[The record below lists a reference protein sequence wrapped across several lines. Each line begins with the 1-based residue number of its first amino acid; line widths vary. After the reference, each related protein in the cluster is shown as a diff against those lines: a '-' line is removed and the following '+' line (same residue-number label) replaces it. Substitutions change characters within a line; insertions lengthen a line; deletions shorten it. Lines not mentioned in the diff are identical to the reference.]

1 MGTWGEAYITRMRGC
16 AARLGRELVEVSNR
30 DRAVRLL
37 ECSARL
43 VEEGFSDGLLSV
55 ASDGGVRTLDPRQT
69 TTWMVSGD
77 PARPRWEVLS
87 QLAAYVELVAAAG
100 YPDGAVRFATSR
112 AELGLDLAAVNDD
125 GQVVLL
131 GVARSEPLE
140 LSKVEALV
148 PTFEVSVLC
157 EREVSGRD
165 PQRIAYQLWATRAP
179 YLWLVAAGTRRLFR
193 VRYDRTIRLSPIK
206 VLPMPDELWPLG
218 FRGPTPRVVPV
229 VPVVSDAA
237 DAPVASD
244 ATVG

>member
-1 MGTWGEAYITRMRGC
+1 MRGC
-16 AARLGRELVEVSNR
+16 AARLGRELADVSHR

-37 ECSARL
+37 ECNARL
-43 VEEGFSDGLLSV
+43 VEEAFSDGLLRV
-55 ASDGGVRTLDPRQT
+55 APDGGVRTLDPRQT
-69 TTWMVSGD
+69 TTWMVDRGE
-77 PARPRWEVLS
+77 PAQPRWEVLS
-87 QLAAYVELVAAAG
+87 QLAAYVELVAAG

-131 GVARSEPLE
+131 GVARSEPLQ
-140 LSKVEALV
+140 LLKLEALV
-148 PTFEVSVLC
+148 PTFDVSVLC
-157 EREVSGRD
+157 RRAASGHD
-165 PQRIAYQLWATRAP
+165 PRKIAQQLWATRAP

-229 VPVVSDAA
+229 VPVAPDAA
-237 DAPVASD
+237 DAPDASD
-244 ATVG
+244 AAVAPDATVV